1 MENEKISEIKTN
13 IINWYNFKQ
22 NSSILQIGVENK
34 EITNYLNKKANKLTI
49 AYFEQEEKDML
60 NKETKSNSV
69 YINELEK
76 DELYDYV
83 CLIGTLNIYN
93 KGEKAYKKLKELIKI
108 AKEHCNSN
116 GTILLVIDNKYAMK
130 YWTSIYANKNILCNE
145 KFALSKTMIEEILDI
160 ENLKTRKFYYALPDY
175 KLTNVIFTDEYLPNI
190 ENISRNFICAEDEFM
205 SFNQTEA
212 YQEIIKE
219 NEKLFPFFANS
230 YFIEINKDNKI
241 ESKVKFVSYTNIRK
255 EKYRIQTVIYE
266 DKVEKTYISKSSK
279 QHIDTIKR
287 NIDIMNKTGIKTLDS
302 YNEYKIES
310 KYVKEKSYDQILMQ
324 YVKNE
329 EESKLFEEIKK
340 YRDYLYEKLE
350 PINNSKTVFE
360 KYNIEITK
368 EQKEKMHFIKNGLWD
383 LIFQNTFYINNELYF
398 YDQEWYEENIP
409 VEFIVYRAIT
419 YFGELHRYIS
429 KEKLLEKLNL
439 LEMKEIFEKLD
450 NSIQLEIRDEEM
462 WNLHT
467 KMKTGQTLFD
477 LYNNLKIEFEQ
488 YKKKYNE
495 EENKKLQEE
504 ITSLEN
510 YNKKMKESTSWKITK
525 PIRAIAKYLKK

>member
-1 MENEKISEIKTN
+1 
-13 IINWYNFKQ
+13 
-22 NSSILQIGVENK
+22 
-34 EITNYLNKKANKLTI
+34 
-49 AYFEQEEKDML
+49 
-60 NKETKSNSV
+60 
-69 YINELEK
+69 
-76 DELYDYV
+76 
-83 CLIGTLNIYN
+83 
-93 KGEKAYKKLKELIKI
+93 
-108 AKEHCNSN
+108 
-116 GTILLVIDNKYAMK
+116 
-130 YWTSIYANKNILCNE
+130 
-145 KFALSKTMIEEILDI
+145 
-160 ENLKTRKFYYALPDY
+160 
-175 KLTNVIFTDEYLPNI
+175 
-190 ENISRNFICAEDEFM
+190 
-205 SFNQTEA
+205 
-212 YQEIIKE
+212 
-219 NEKLFPFFANS
+219 
-230 YFIEINKDNKI
+230 
-241 ESKVKFVSYTNIRK
+241 
-255 EKYRIQTVIYE
+255 
-266 DKVEKTYISKSSK
+266 
-279 QHIDTIKR
+279 
-287 NIDIMNKTGIKTLDS
+287 
-302 YNEYKIES
+302 
-310 KYVKEKSYDQILMQ
+310 
-324 YVKNE
+324 
-329 EESKLFEEIKK
+329 
-340 YRDYLYEKLE
+340 
-350 PINNSKTVFE
+350 
-360 KYNIEITK
+360 
-368 EQKEKMHFIKNGLWD
+368 MHFIKNGLWD